1 MSRSVTGR
9 PFPLTTLPRKS
20 TRAVGKQLFPQLR
33 PPRTRGGGDE
43 GPRAPPPVQAELP
56 ERALCCRGSPS
67 SCREFCP
74 DLHAPRT
81 AALAPGRFKGLI
93 RTLPRPAAN
102 LPGSR
107 VGSRPPAPGS
117 LPCVR
122 RCPLGGMGEESTR
135 RAGLSTALRQNRNQG
150 NRGKAGRGLALAP
163 REGPALGRSCGLPLH
178 LASPGAGAKARSGG
192 RAPGPG
198 GARPAP
204 GAAARSC
211 PPDASPQIIFIDF
224 PARRAISATSAQ
236 EFSPPIIPQAN
247 LSG

>member
-67 SCREFCP
+67 SCSKFCP

-135 RAGLSTALRQNRNQG
+135 RAGLSTPFARTEIRETEERPGEAWRWLPARVPLSGGAAAFPYTSPPREP
-150 NRGKAGRGLALAP
+150 AP
-163 REGPALGRSCGLPLH
+163 RR
-178 LASPGAGAKARSGG
+178 GAGAEPRGPVG
-192 RAPGPG
+192 PGPLPE
-198 GARPAP
+198 RRL
-204 GAAARSC
+204 GAALPT
-211 PPDASPQIIFIDF
+211 PPHKSY
-224 PARRAISATSAQ
+224 
-236 EFSPPIIPQAN
+236 
-247 LSG
+247 L